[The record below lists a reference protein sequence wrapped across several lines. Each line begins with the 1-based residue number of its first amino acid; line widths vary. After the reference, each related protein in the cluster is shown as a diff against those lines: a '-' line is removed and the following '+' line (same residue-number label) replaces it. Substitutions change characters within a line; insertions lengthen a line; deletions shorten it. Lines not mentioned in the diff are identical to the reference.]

1 MFIVTAVV
9 LARVPEATIVPEQA
23 LTIRDDKSGVFVISE
38 DGRSVAWRE
47 VKVGIRE
54 SGRAQVEGEG
64 LSGRVV
70 TLGQQLV
77 NDGSP
82 IILPAEQKKTAVDRE
97 KVDS

>member
-1 MFIVTAVV
+1 
-9 LARVPEATIVPEQA
+9 
-23 LTIRDDKSGVFVISE
+23 IRDDKSGVFVVSE

-54 SGRAQVEGEG
+54 GGRVQVIGEG

-77 NDGSP
+77 NDGSA
-82 IILPAEQKKTAVDRE
+82 IMFSSEQKNTAAGRE